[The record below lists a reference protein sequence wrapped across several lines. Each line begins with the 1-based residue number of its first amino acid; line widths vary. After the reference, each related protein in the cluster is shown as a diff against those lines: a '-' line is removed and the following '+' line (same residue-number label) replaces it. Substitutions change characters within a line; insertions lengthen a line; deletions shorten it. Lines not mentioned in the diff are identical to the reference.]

1 MKTKLNRADVRTVV
15 SRPPAAAPG
24 CSPGARR
31 AGFTLVELLVVI
43 GIIAVLVGILM
54 PALIAARKAANTTQ
68 CGSNMR
74 QIGMAMRLYLD
85 QNKGKFP
92 LYHPNGG
99 IWRDP
104 GSGAMLLESDGRAY
118 WGIMYV
124 SYLLKNNSEY
134 DRQVANGAGATAGL
148 AWARSLWQC
157 PASAVTD
164 LDPGYSENYVSDHTA
179 TLGLNALING
189 RNTARVR
196 NASEF
201 ILCHDAWEHLLEGNS
216 GGDWLMAYS
225 VQQISPTQ
233 GVALKKESGNLLQYM
248 GQPYAK
254 VMRQEYYRH
263 KRQSQALWLDGHV
276 SLIPES
282 NGTDIPFHWYTG
294 DANSLVR

>member
-1 MKTKLNRADVRTVV
+1 MKNKLHRTDLRTVV
-15 SRPPAAAPG
+15 PGSGSRPAPG
-24 CSPGARR
+24 HR

-43 GIIAVLVGILM
+43 GIIAVLIGILM

-92 LYHPNGG
+92 AYHTNGG

-118 WGIMYV
+118 WGVMYLP
-124 SYLLKNNSEY
+124 YLMKNNSEY

-164 LDPGYSENYVSDHTA
+164 LDPGYSENYISDHTA
-179 TLGLNALING
+179 TLGLNDMITG
-189 RNTARVR
+189 RNTTRVR
-196 NASEF
+196 NASEW
-201 ILCHDAWEHLLEGNS
+201 ILCHDAWEHLLEGNA

-225 VQQISPTQ
+225 TFGLPG
-233 GVALKKESGNLLQYM
+233 GVVGLKKERGNLLQYM
-248 GQPYAK
+248 GEPYAK
-254 VMRQEYYRH
+254 VMRTEYYRH
-263 KRQSQALWLDGHV
+263 KRQSQVLWLDGHV

-282 NGTDIPFHWYTG
+282 NGTNIPFHWYTG
-294 DANSLVR
+294 DVNTVVR

>member
-1 MKTKLNRADVRTVV
+1 MKTKLQCTDVPT
-15 SRPPAAAPG
+15 PLPAPG
-24 CSPGARR
+24 FPLAQARR

-43 GIIAVLVGILM
+43 GIIAVLIGILM

-74 QIGMAMRLYLD
+74 QIGNAMRMYLD

-92 LYHPNGG
+92 LWHANGG
-99 IWRDP
+99 VWRDP
-104 GSGAMLLESDGRAY
+104 GSGAMLLENDPRAY
-118 WGIMYV
+118 WGIMYLPF
-124 SYLLKNNSEY
+124 LLKSNGDYEN
-134 DRQVANGAGATAGL
+134 QVANGAGATAGL

-157 PASAVTD
+157 PSYAVTD
-164 LDPGYSENYVSDHTA
+164 LDPGYSENYVSDQTA
-179 TLGLNALING
+179 TLGLNDLISG

-201 ILCHDAWEHLLEGNS
+201 ILCHDAWEHKLEGND

-225 VQQISPTQ
+225 VMAAPG
-233 GVALKKESGNLLQYM
+233 GVLVLRKEKGNLLQYM

-254 VMRQEYYRH
+254 VMREAYYRH
-263 KRQSQALWLDGHV
+263 KRQSQVLWLDGHV

-282 NGTDIPFHWYTG
+282 NGTDIPPHWYSG
-294 DANSLVR
+294 DPNTIIR